1 MLLGRTFGLGAV
13 LGLSLAGLGG
23 GACSG
28 PIAQGRAP
36 VMVRS
41 FHGTLVPGTYVSP
54 SAYYHYLL
62 AQLLVNQG
70 RAEEAID
77 ELRHALASDG
87 ASAYLRLR
95 LGEELLALGR
105 SDEAREEIEAALHL
119 DPHFPEAHVA
129 LARIRVKQGE
139 PAAAEASLK
148 RALEVDR
155 TNEEA
160 VLALASFY
168 RERGQGAR
176 VEGLWRDLA
185 AATASK
191 GGSALA
197 EEALG
202 RLAFGRGDAARAEQH
217 LKRALEIDPTRDGAR
232 QQLALVYQSEARF
245 GEALAQLEIE
255 WERLRD
261 PRIAEAIVR
270 VAVAGGKLAEARA
283 FVDRIDDE
291 NGTVERRLQVGRLRL
306 AARQPEVALAVAESL
321 LASTA
326 AMPQEAPVARLLA
339 ADALAQLGRSDEAIA
354 QLRNVPPTAREA
366 AVAQARLG
374 RLLRDAGR
382 FREALEALGR
392 ALAATATAAAAPV
405 ASASSTDGSGESL
418 YDAIARVHEDAG
430 DRAGAIAQL
439 EAAMAERPRAAEVQL
454 ALARTYQRDGQWE
467 RAVDVALRVLKREPD
482 HVGALMVV
490 ASLFTERGVR
500 LDEARRHLERAL
512 ALAPGDGGIVDA
524 LGALCLKQGK
534 LDEAERLL
542 VRADRLR
549 PEDPAIQEHLGQLY
563 VRRADRARAIEAY
576 RRALARHPDPRA
588 QKSLEQ
594 QILLLE
600 TGRVGSR

>member
-1 MLLGRTFGLGAV
+1 MRLRTTLGLGAL
-13 LGLSLAGLGG
+13 LGIVTSGG
-23 GACSG
+23 GCSG
-28 PIAQGRAP
+28 PIAPGRAP

-54 SAYYHYLL
+54 SAYHHYLV

-119 DPHFPEAHVA
+119 DPHFPEAHLA

-139 PAAAEASLK
+139 PASAEASL
-148 RALEVDR
+148 RQALEVDR

-160 VLALASFY
+160 VLALANFY
-168 RERGQGAR
+168 RERGLGAR
-176 VEGLWRDLA
+176 VESLWRELA
-185 AATASK
+185 AAAK

-202 RLAFGRGDAARAEQH
+202 RIAFGRGDTARAEQH
-217 LKRALEIDPTRDGAR
+217 LKRAVEIDPTRDGAR
-232 QQLALVYQSEARF
+232 QQLALVYQSEARY

-270 VAVAGGKLAEARA
+270 IDLLAGRLMEART
-283 FVDRIDDE
+283 FVDRLDDE
-291 NGTVERRLQVGRLRL
+291 NGALERRLQVGALRL
-306 AARQPEVALAVAESL
+306 AARQPEVALGIAEAL
-321 LASTA
+321 LAST
-326 AMPQEAPVARLLA
+326 EASVAGESPAARLLA
-339 ADALAQLGRSDEAIA
+339 ADALAQLGRTDEAIA
-354 QLRNVPPTAREA
+354 HLRKVAPTVRDA
-366 AVAQARLG
+366 AVVQVRLG
-374 RLLRDAGR
+374 RLLRDTGR

-392 ALAATATAAAAPV
+392 ALAA
-405 ASASSTDGSGESL
+405 SASPTPAPSPSPSGAVALTDDGESL
-418 YDAIARVHEDAG
+418 YDVIARVQEDAG
-430 DRAGAIAQL
+430 DRAGAVARL
-439 EAAMAERPRAAEVQL
+439 EAALAERPQAAEVQL

-467 RAVDVALRVLKREPD
+467 HAVELAQRVLKREPD
-482 HVGALMVV
+482 HVAALTVVGALY
-490 ASLFTERGVR
+490 SERGVR
-500 LDEARRHLERAL
+500 LDEARRHFERAL
-512 ALAPGDGGIVDA
+512 ALAPGDGAIVDA
-524 LGALCLKQGK
+524 LGSLCLKQGK

-563 VRRADRARAIEAY
+563 VRRADRARALEAY
-576 RRALARHPDPRA
+576 RRALTRHPDPRT